1 MNAPIRRVA
10 MAVFVLFTL
19 LFVNLNYV
27 QVVKGGDYRRN
38 PLNKRVQLQAYERER
53 GAIVVDG
60 QAIAYSVAT
69 KGELKYERRYSAGEL
84 YAPVTGYKSL
94 LYGET
99 GIEQAE
105 EPVLSGDDDRLFVR
119 RISDMVTGRRPVGG
133 SVILTLRQRVQAAA
147 YKALGNNTG
156 AVVALDPKTGAILA
170 AVSRQSYDPNP
181 LVKHDVNVERKAW
194 ERLSADPDKPMLNRA
209 LRDTYPPGSTFKVV
223 VSAAALANGYTPD
236 SKIPAGL
243 SYTAPGTRTPIR
255 NFAGTDCTG
264 NPTTLLSALTVSCNT
279 AYAQLGVRLG
289 ADRVAAQ
296 AHAFGFDQ
304 KAPSVPLDA
313 VDSHFGN
320 PMDAPSLAQSSIGQ
334 RDVRMTPL
342 QGAMIAAGVAN
353 NGTVMKP
360 YLVREITA
368 PDLSTLDTT
377 APAEFSRAMSPEVA
391 APLRQMMVNVV
402 EKGTGRAAQ
411 LSGVTV
417 GGKTGTAQN
426 GPGLRDTLWFI
437 GFAIVGNTPVAAVAV
452 VLDQAG
458 GSSAQATRIAGTVLQ
473 QAVSVQ
479 GGGR

>member
-27 QVVKGGDYRRN
+27 QVVKGGEYRGN

-60 QAIAYSVAT
+60 QAIAFSRPT
-69 KGELKYERRYSAGEL
+69 TGELKYERRYPAGEL

-105 EPVLSGDDDRLFVR
+105 ESVLSGDDDRLFVR
-119 RISDMVTGRRPVGG
+119 RVSDIVTGRRPVGG
-133 SVILTLRQRVQAAA
+133 SVVLTLRQTVQAAA
-147 YKALGNNTG
+147 YKALGNRAG
-156 AVVALDPKTGAILA
+156 AVVALDPKTGGILA
-170 AVSRQSYDPNP
+170 LVSRASYDPNP
-181 LVKHDVNVERKAW
+181 LVKHDLDVEREAW
-194 ERLSADPDKPMLNRA
+194 TRLSADPDKPMLNRA
-209 LRDTYPPGSTFKVV
+209 LRETYPPGSTFKVV
-223 VSAAALANGYTPD
+223 VSAAALAEGLTPA
-236 SKIPAGL
+236 SKIPAGR

-255 NFAGTDCTG
+255 NFAGTNCTG
-264 NPTTLLSALTVSCNT
+264 DPTTLDLALTVSCNT
-279 AYAQLGVRLG
+279 AFAQLGVRLG
-289 ADRVAAQ
+289 AGTVARQ

-304 KAPSVPLDA
+304 AAPAVPLDT
-313 VDSHFGN
+313 VRSEFGS
-320 PMDAPSLAQSSIGQ
+320 PADAPSLAQSSIGQ

-377 APAEFSRAMSPEVA
+377 SPEEFSRATTPEVA
-391 APLRQMMVNVV
+391 ADLQRMMIGVV
-402 EKGTGRAAQ
+402 ERGTGGAAR

-417 GGKTGTAQN
+417 GGKTGTAEN
-426 GPGLRDTLWFI
+426 GGGRRDTLWFI
-437 GFAIVGNTPVAAVAV
+437 GFAIVDNTPVAAVAV

-458 GSSAQATRIAGTVLQ
+458 GSSAEATRIAGTVLQ
-473 QAVSVQ
+473 SAVAAQ
-479 GGGR
+479 GGGG